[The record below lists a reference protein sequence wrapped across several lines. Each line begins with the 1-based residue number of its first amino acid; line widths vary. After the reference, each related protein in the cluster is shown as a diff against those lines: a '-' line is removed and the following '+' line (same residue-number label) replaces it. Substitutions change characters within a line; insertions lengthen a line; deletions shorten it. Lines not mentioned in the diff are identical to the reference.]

1 MPRARVR
8 YTAADLG
15 VGAGGAGARDPCRS
29 LRLGQTLAASF
40 GKLHPDYLTGLDY
53 LVTEQPD
60 RALDMFLKLMDAN
73 ADTIETHF
81 ALGSLYRRRGE
92 VERAIRIH
100 QNLLARK
107 ELAPEHREQA
117 LLALA
122 QDYLRAGVLDRAEG
136 LFQQVSEVPRLR
148 ASALDALA
156 RVYERQHDWQQALGT
171 YRQLARIKA
180 APARTV
186 AAHYLCELAT
196 ARHRARRLRERAA
209 LLREARAEASP
220 FPRAALLSAQIAEQD
235 QQPDLAVQL
244 IRQALADSPELLQEE
259 LPHLLKLVGP
269 QSRDEVLAEL
279 VAQAELRDFDELKR
293 LVFAAIAAGLVDAA
307 PLRASIEKVFS
318 QDPTLQAVWREG
330 PAQSARIAQEI
341 GALLAQAEKYR
352 CNECGFS
359 GRNFYW
365 HCPACHSWD
374 SFRGVR
380 DRQAAL
386 GSCENCPTASVR
398 QIRYDFAMHKPVKAV
413 VFPVAGRGT
422 RFLPVTKASPKEM
435 LPIVDKPLIQYAVDE
450 ALSAGADTL
459 IFITGSSKR
468 AIEDHF
474 DTIRSSRRCCRRKAS
489 RICWILCAEF
499 CRAGPLASTSA
510 SRRRWGWAMRCCAR
524 DRWSAMR
531 RSWCISRTI

>member
-1 MPRARVR
+1 VS
-8 YTAADLG
+8 DLPLLTWAL
-15 VGAGGAGARDPCRS
+15 V
-29 LRLGQTLAASF
+29 LAALVLGILAGHF
-40 GKLHPDYLTGLDY
+40 GWGKRWPGSLSKLHPDYLTGLDY

-73 ADTIETHF
+73 AETIETHF

-148 ASALDALA
+148 VSALDAL
-156 RVYERQHDWQQALGT
+156 RGVYERQHDWQQALVA

-186 AAHYLCELAT
+186 AAHYLCELASLAIERSDMIAGRELLNQ
-196 ARHRARRLRERAA
+196 ARDEA
-209 LLREARAEASP
+209 LP
-220 FPRAALLSAQIAEQD
+220 FPRAALLDAQIAEREGQT
-235 QQPDLAVQL
+235 DLAVRL
-244 IRQALADSPELLQEE
+244 LRQALTESPALLQEE

-269 QSRDEVLAEL
+269 AQRDAILSEL
-279 VAQAELRDFDELKR
+279 VATTERRDFDELKR
-293 LVFAAIAAGLVDAA
+293 LVFAAIAADLGSAA

-330 PAQSARIAQEI
+330 PTQSGRIAQEI

-374 SFRGVR
+374 SFE
-380 DRQAAL
+380 AYA
-386 GSCENCPTASVR
+386 
-398 QIRYDFAMHKPVKAV
+398 IVKL
-413 VFPVAGRGT
+413 R
-422 RFLPVTKASPKEM
+422 
-435 LPIVDKPLIQYAVDE
+435 
-450 ALSAGADTL
+450 
-459 IFITGSSKR
+459 
-468 AIEDHF
+468 
-474 DTIRSSRRCCRRKAS
+474 
-489 RICWILCAEF
+489 
-499 CRAGPLASTSA
+499 
-510 SRRRWGWAMRCCAR
+510 
-524 DRWSAMR
+524 
-531 RSWCISRTI
+531 

>member
-1 MPRARVR
+1 VS
-8 YTAADLG
+8 DLPLLTWAL
-15 VGAGGAGARDPCRS
+15 V
-29 LRLGQTLAASF
+29 LAALVLGILAGHFGWGKRWPGSL

-73 ADTIETHF
+73 AETIETHF

-148 ASALDALA
+148 ASALDAL
-156 RVYERQHDWQQALGT
+156 RGVYERQHDWQQALGA

-186 AAHYLCELAT
+186 AAHYLCELA
-196 ARHRARRLRERAA
+196 ALEIERADMEGA
-209 LLREARAEASP
+209 RAHLSDARAEAQP
-220 FPRAALLSAQIAEQD
+220 FPRAALLAAQIAEREGQT
-235 QQPDLAVQL
+235 DLAVKL
-244 IRQALADSPELLQEE
+244 LKKALAESPTLLQDE
-259 LPHLLKLVGP
+259 LPHLLKLAGP
-269 QSRDEVLAEL
+269 AERDAILGEL
-279 VAQAELRDFDELKR
+279 VAQTQLRDFDELKR
-293 LVFAAIAAGLVDAA
+293 LVFAAIAADLGSAA
-307 PLRASIEKVFS
+307 PLRTSIEKVFS
-318 QDPTLQAVWREG
+318 QDATLQAVWREG
-330 PAQSARIAQEI
+330 PIQSERIAQEI

-374 SFRGVR
+374 SFE
-380 DRQAAL
+380 AYA
-386 GSCENCPTASVR
+386 
-398 QIRYDFAMHKPVKAV
+398 IVKL
-413 VFPVAGRGT
+413 R
-422 RFLPVTKASPKEM
+422 
-435 LPIVDKPLIQYAVDE
+435 
-450 ALSAGADTL
+450 
-459 IFITGSSKR
+459 
-468 AIEDHF
+468 
-474 DTIRSSRRCCRRKAS
+474 
-489 RICWILCAEF
+489 
-499 CRAGPLASTSA
+499 
-510 SRRRWGWAMRCCAR
+510 
-524 DRWSAMR
+524 
-531 RSWCISRTI
+531 